1 MTHDSD
7 RDRRPAV
14 DDRSTHTPGAAA
26 SGPSPHLD
34 AADGQ
39 ERRDVARPSF
49 QLLKALDAAKALA
62 ISPRKLWGLTQN
74 GEVKCIRIGRSV
86 RYAPEDL
93 MAFIATKRGG

>member
-1 MTHDSD
+1 M
-7 RDRRPAV
+7 
-14 DDRSTHTPGAAA
+14 
-26 SGPSPHLD
+26 
-34 AADGQ
+34 
-39 ERRDVARPSF
+39 
-49 QLLKALDAAKALA
+49 KALDAAKALA